1 MVENWDQKKKIPI
14 VFVSWASLSSLHET
28 LPYTGSRSEDE
39 NRGLWAMGSIFP
51 LTQSMDMYLVLTMFC
66 IGTGMNHE
74 S

>member
-14 VFVSWASLSSLHET
+14 VFVSWEGLSSLHET
-28 LPYTGSRSEDE
+28 PPYTGSRSEDE